1 MVIVF
6 TKTRRIGVR
15 RGGSQR
21 QGPLVSEWW
30 GMRAIY
36 QTTLAERIDL
46 MGRGVHGGT
55 QTRVSLLPAHP
66 DTGIVFVHGSAAG
79 NTRQIKLSPTAVR
92 NTDFATVLG
101 DTNGTLCSTVEHLLA
116 AFIGLGVDNA
126 IVEVEGGEVPIF
138 DGSSLPFVEA
148 IEAVGLEQQ
157 EAKRRYLKVLKP
169 IRIEDG
175 RAVGE
180 LLPYDAGFRIEVEID
195 FAHPLIGRQR
205 YAATLNPDTF
215 RNELA
220 SARTFGFMSDVAKLW
235 SAGYALGASL
245 ENTIC
250 LADDRVLNPAGLR
263 FADEFVRHKA
273 LDAVGDL
280 ALAGLPILGR
290 YRSICGGHKLNAAMV
305 AALTA
310 DHSAWEIVEAPR
322 RRQRGHAELGVPVAV
337 PAYRAES

>member
-1 MVIVF
+1 
-6 TKTRRIGVR
+6 
-15 RGGSQR
+15 
-21 QGPLVSEWW
+21 
-30 GMRAIY
+30 MRAIY

-46 MGRGVHGGT
+46 MGRGVHSGT
-55 QTRVSLLPAHP
+55 QTRVSLLPADP
-66 DTGIVFVHGSAAG
+66 DTGILFVHGSADDNA
-79 NTRQIKLSPTAVR
+79 RQIKLSPSAVR

-116 AFIGLGVDNA
+116 AFVGLGVDNV

-157 EAKRRYLKVLKP
+157 TAKRRYLKILKP
-169 IRIEDG
+169 IRVTDG
-175 RAVGE
+175 RATGE

-205 YAATLNPDTF
+205 YAATLNPDSF
-215 RNELA
+215 RRELA
-220 SARTFGFMSDVAKLW
+220 GARTFGFMSDVARLW

-263 FADEFVRHKA
+263 FSDEFVRHKA

-290 YRSICGGHKLNAAMV
+290 YRSVCGGHKLNAAVV
-305 AALTA
+305 AALSA
-310 DHSAWEIVEAPR
+310 DHSAWTVVEAPR